1 MKNRYWKRVAALALS
16 GALVIGTLAGCGS
29 GTTAS
34 SQEQP
39 SQAGN
44 KETAAQA
51 AGTEEAAEDSGVSF
65 DSVSYTHLD
74 VYKRQQQEESYEK
87 DRRNEIL

>member
-65 DSVSYTHLD
+65 DLAAFEGEHSGTRFPFPCIPLT
-74 VYKRQQQEESYEK
+74 R
-87 DRRNEIL
+87 I